1 MSGLIFMNINDTEE
15 FAEHIPE
22 NNRYNNSPSV
32 W

>member
-15 FAEHIPE
+15 FAEHILE
-22 NNRYNNSPSV
+22 NNMYNNNPIV